1 MKDLMIETMN
11 EIPLPENFFRDLDD
25 AEEKEFRQ
33 WARDNY
39 QPGQAVSSIWHPVVR
54 DECNRIN
61 QQHDPRQ

>member
-39 QPGQAVSSIWHPVVR
+39 QPGQPVSSIWHPVVR
-54 DECNRIN
+54 DECKRIN
-61 QQHDPRQ
+61 QQHDQRQ